1 MSNEPTRV
9 GIDASN
15 LGAVQTGVGNY
26 ISTLLEALR
35 RLKPSVKF
43 FLYSNRAI
51 EGIEDVEGIELRTSK
66 PFRRGV
72 IWQETQLRPM
82 VNEDG
87 LDVFWGTNGFLPTL
101 RKLRCPTVVTV
112 HDLVH
117 RFAPETQAKGVLW
130 TRRLFQP
137 RSCRVATRIIAVSRA
152 TARDVEQC
160 YGTKV
165 HAVIHPQV
173 GSRFGPVDRNSSELV
188 VSKYSLPS
196 NFLLTVG
203 TLEPRKNIVNLIY
216 AYLDC
221 LDQKI
226 SLPKL
231 VLVGG
236 AGWLND
242 DIERTLASAEQIGRI
257 RRLGFIDSGDL
268 PALYGACSAFV
279 MPSIYE
285 GYGMPITEAQFC
297 GAPVIHGNHA
307 SMVEAAGGLGYA
319 FEPTRAGIREM
330 LTNYARHE
338 LPLSCRRT
346 NDIDRSPMPAAQT
359 LWNVICDA
367 YAAHRNLVD

>member
-1 MSNEPTRV
+1 
-9 GIDASN
+9 
-15 LGAVQTGVGNY
+15 L
-26 ISTLLEALR
+26 
-35 RLKPSVKF
+35 
-43 FLYSNRAI
+43 FLYSNRTI
-51 EGIEDVEGIELRTSK
+51 EGVEDVEGVALRTSK

-72 IWQETQLRPM
+72 IWQETQLMPM
-82 VNEDG
+82 ASGDG
-87 LDVFWGTNGFLPTL
+87 LDVFWGTNGFLPTF

-117 RFAPETQAKGVLW
+117 RFAPETQAKMVLW

-152 TARDVEQC
+152 TAQDIERC

-173 GSRFGPVDRNSSELV
+173 SSRFGPVERNSVERAV
-188 VSKYSLPS
+188 AKYFLPS
-196 NFLLTVG
+196 NFVLAVG
-203 TLEPRKNIVNLIY
+203 TLEPRKNIVNLVY

-221 LDQKI
+221 LDRQI

-236 AGWLND
+236 AGWLNN
-242 DIERTLASAEQIGRI
+242 DIERILERAEQMGRI
-257 RRLGFIDSGDL
+257 RRLGFVDSDDL
-268 PALYGACSAFV
+268 PALYAACSAFV

-285 GYGMPITEAQFC
+285 GYGMPITEAQYC

-307 SMVEAAGGLGYA
+307 SMVEASGGLGYA
-319 FEPTRAGIREM
+319 FDPTRAGICEM
-330 LTNYARHE
+330 LVNYARHE

-346 NDIDRSPMPAAQT
+346 NDIDRTPMPAAQM
-359 LWNVICDA
+359 LWSIMCDA
-367 YAAHRNLVD
+367 YTTYRKPPAEGQV